1 MDQQP
6 NFILDNLSVHEK
18 YYSQG
23 GNDQRVIKNKPS
35 AMGNM
40 SEEELKIRDELE
52 SEIESNLEEEIKDG
66 IYHLALRLHRLYQN
80 QKEKNA
86 KQVNKTI
93 SEVNISIKM
102 EGGTKIEIK
111 DMKEEVAPDDKVRP
125 WTSKSEN
132 MPRAM
137 VLVSNNKKFDWAKS
151 LRSGK
156 GPNITPPIANNNKSN
171 GRSSNQAIVLSNI
184 KYQGFSSNPNFDS
197 NAIVARRNLIGS
209 SGQRKGSSS
218 DVGVDNK
225 EQLELGWKC

>member
-1 MDQQP
+1 
-6 NFILDNLSVHEK
+6 
-18 YYSQG
+18 
-23 GNDQRVIKNKPS
+23 
-35 AMGNM
+35 MGNM
-40 SEEELKIRDELE
+40 SEDELKIRGQLE

-80 QKEKNA
+80 QKERNA

-111 DMKEEVAPDDKVRP
+111 EMKKEAPDYKVRP

-132 MPRAM
+132 MSRAM

-156 GPNITPPIANNNKSN
+156 GPSITPPIANNNKSN
-171 GRSSNQAIVLSNI
+171 RRSSNLAIVLGN

-197 NAIVARRNLIGS
+197 NATVARRNLISS

-225 EQLELGWKC
+225 EQLKLGWKC

>member
-1 MDQQP
+1 
-6 NFILDNLSVHEK
+6 
-18 YYSQG
+18 
-23 GNDQRVIKNKPS
+23 
-35 AMGNM
+35 MGNM
-40 SEEELKIRDELE
+40 SEEELKIRSELE

-80 QKEKNA
+80 QKERNS

-111 DMKEEVAPDDKVRP
+111 EMKKEAAPDDKVRP

-132 MPRAM
+132 IPRAM
-137 VLVSNNKKFDWAKS
+137 VLVSNYKKFDWAKS

-156 GPNITPPIANNNKSN
+156 GPSITPPIANNNKSN
-171 GRSSNQAIVLSNI
+171 RRSSNQAIVLSN

-197 NAIVARRNLIGS
+197 NAIVARRNLISS

-218 DVGVDNK
+218 DVGVDSK